1 MIIKKKLR
9 DLTFEE
15 YKDWKLKNCTPIKTC
30 TKCEFGCVT
39 CSWFPN
45 EKTCWVNNKDS
56 YSDKFLNQETE
67 IEIDILDKVEK
78 EYLGNVIRP
87 FKNRVRYIIKENWP
101 DLSCTENIAIAINS
115 IENSSCIS
123 TEYIAFPI
131 FKQGTMYKNMQVDK
145 QYTLEELG
153 LFLEENK
160 NNEN

>member
-15 YKDWKLKNCTPIKTC
+15 YKDWKFKNCTPIKTC

-67 IEIDILDKVEK
+67 IEIDILDKAEK
-78 EYLGNVIRP
+78 EYLRNVIKP
-87 FKNRVRYIIKENWP
+87 FKNNIQYIIKQTGL
-101 DLSCTENIAIAINS
+101 DHSDTEYITTFINS
-115 IENSSCIS
+115 ITN
-123 TEYIAFPI
+123 TDWLDQEYIVVPF
-131 FKQGTMYKNMQVDK
+131 FKKGTMYKNMEIGK
-145 QYTLEELG
+145 KYTLEELG
-153 LFLEENK
+153 LFLEE
-160 NNEN
+160 E

>member
-15 YKDWKLKNCTPIKTC
+15 YKDWKFKNCTPIKTC

-45 EKTCWVNNKDS
+45 EKTCCVYNKDS

-78 EYLGNVIRP
+78 EYLRNVIKP
-87 FKNRVRYIIKENWP
+87 FKNNIQYIIKQTGP
-101 DLSCTENIAIAINS
+101 DYSDTEYITTFINS
-115 IENSSCIS
+115 ITN
-123 TEYIAFPI
+123 TDWLDQEYIVVPF
-131 FKQGTMYKNMQVDK
+131 FKKGTMYKNMEIGK
-145 QYTLEELG
+145 KYTLEELG
-153 LFLEENK
+153 LFLEE
-160 NNEN
+160 E

>member
-1 MIIKKKLR
+1 MIVKKKLR

-15 YKDWKLKNCTPIKTC
+15 YKDWKFKNCTPIKTC

-78 EYLGNVIRP
+78 EYLQNVIKP
-87 FKNRVRYIIKENWP
+87 FKNNIQYIIKQTGQDHSDYEYI
-101 DLSCTENIAIAINS
+101 TIFINS
-115 IENSSCIS
+115 ITN
-123 TEYIAFPI
+123 TDWLDQEYIVFPY
-131 FKQGTMYKNMQVDK
+131 FKKGTMYKNMEIGK
-145 QYTLEELG
+145 KYTLEELG
-153 LFLEENK
+153 LFLEE
-160 NNEN
+160 E

>member
-1 MIIKKKLR
+1 MIIKKKLK

-15 YKDWKLKNCTPIKTC
+15 YKDWKEKNCTPIKTC

-78 EYLGNVIRP
+78 EYLRNVIKP
-87 FKNRVRYIIKENWP
+87 FKNNIQYIIKQTGP
-101 DLSCTENIAIAINS
+101 DHSDYEYITIFINS
-115 IENSSCIS
+115 ITN
-123 TEYIAFPI
+123 TDWLDQEYIVFPY
-131 FKQGTMYKNMQVDK
+131 FKKGTMYKNMEIGK
-145 QYTLEELG
+145 KYTLEELG
-153 LFLEENK
+153 LFLEE
-160 NNEN
+160 E

>member
-15 YKDWKLKNCTPIKTC
+15 YKDWKFKNCTPIKTC

-56 YSDKFLNQETE
+56 YSNKFLNQETE

-78 EYLGNVIRP
+78 EYLRNVIKP
-87 FKNRVRYIIKENWP
+87 FKNNIQYIIKQAGQDHSDYEYI
-101 DLSCTENIAIAINS
+101 TIFINS
-115 IENSSCIS
+115 ITN
-123 TEYIAFPI
+123 TDWLDQEYIVFPY
-131 FKQGTMYKNMQVDK
+131 FKKGTMYKNMEIGK
-145 QYTLEELG
+145 KYTLEELG
-153 LFLEENK
+153 LFLEE
-160 NNEN
+160 E

>member
-56 YSDKFLNQETE
+56 YSDKFLNQE
-67 IEIDILDKVEK
+67 IEIKIETSNILTDKEK
-78 EYLGNVIRP
+78 KYLENVVRP
-87 FKNRVRYIIKENWP
+87 FKDRIKSISKKLSCDQLLEYII
-101 DLSCTENIAIAINS
+101 
-115 IENSSCIS
+115 IEL
-123 TEYIAFPI
+123 FPI
-131 FKQGTMYKNMQVDK
+131 NTDNTVDFFQTDHAYLPYFKRGTMYNNLQNGKK
-145 QYTLEELG
+145 YTLEELG
-153 LFLEENK
+153 LF
-160 NNEN
+160 